1 MVPLRNGRTMNM
13 TRTDKGF
20 TLLEV
25 LVAVVILGLSYVA
38 ILQSFSLSLRNIT
51 KIEKQRANM
60 FEELSNLIHD
70 ARFSDDTED
79 MEVEG
84 EDFIEGHK
92 YRLVL
97 VPSESGDMETLRL
110 EKI

>member
-1 MVPLRNGRTMNM
+1 M
-13 TRTDKGF
+13 TKADKGF

-51 KIEKQRANM
+51 KIDNQRANV
-60 FEELSNLIHD
+60 FEESSSLIHD
-70 ARFSDDTED
+70 ARFSGDTDTED

-97 VPSESGDMETLRL
+97 VPSESGNMETLRL

>member
-1 MVPLRNGRTMNM
+1 MKM
-13 TRTDKGF
+13 TKADKGF

-38 ILQSFSLSLRNIT
+38 ILQSFSLSLRNIS
-51 KIEKQRANM
+51 KIETQRANT
-60 FEELSNLIHD
+60 FEELSNLIQE
-70 ARFSDDTED
+70 ARFSGDTDTED
-79 MEVEG
+79 TEAAG

-97 VPSESGDMETLRL
+97 VTSESGGMETLRL

>member
-1 MVPLRNGRTMNM
+1 MNKGKKRDIGTERN
-13 TRTDKGF
+13 GF

-38 ILQSFSLSLRNIT
+38 ILQSFSLSLRNIA
-51 KIEKQRANM
+51 KIESQRKNI
-60 FEELSNLIHD
+60 FTELAKLLDD
-70 ARFSDDTED
+70 ARFSDDTQD
-79 MEVEG
+79 MEIEG

-92 YRLVL
+92 YRLVI
-97 VPSESGDMETLRL
+97 VKSESENMQTLML

>member
-1 MVPLRNGRTMNM
+1 MIMNM
-13 TRTDKGF
+13 ASTDKGF

-38 ILQSFSLSLRNIT
+38 VLQSFSLSLRNIA
-51 KIEKQRANM
+51 KIEQQRLTL
-60 FEELSNLIHD
+60 FEEVVNLLQD

-79 MEVEG
+79 KGIDG

-97 VPSESGDMETLRL
+97 VPGESGNMETLRL

>member
-1 MVPLRNGRTMNM
+1 MI
-13 TRTDKGF
+13 RTDKGF
-20 TLLEV
+20 TILEV

-38 ILQSFSLSLRNIT
+38 ILQSFSLSLRNIS
-51 KIEKQRANM
+51 KIEKQRANL

-84 EDFIEGHK
+84 EDFIEGHI

-97 VPSESGDMETLRL
+97 VPSESGGMETLRL

>member
-1 MVPLRNGRTMNM
+1 MNI

-51 KIEKQRANM
+51 KIEEQRASL
-60 FEELSNLIHD
+60 FEESSNLIHD
-70 ARFSDDTED
+70 ARFSGDTDTED
-79 MEVEG
+79 IEVDG

-97 VPSESGDMETLRL
+97 VLGESGNMETLRL

>member
-1 MVPLRNGRTMNM
+1 MNT

-38 ILQSFSLSLRNIT
+38 VLQSFSLSLRNIT
-51 KIEKQRANM
+51 KIEKQRTSL
-60 FEELSNLIHD
+60 FEELSTLIQEAH
-70 ARFSDDTED
+70 FSDDTEVR
-79 MEVEG
+79 EAEG
-84 EDFIEGHK
+84 EDFIEGSK

-97 VPSESGDMETLRL
+97 IRSESGGMETLRL